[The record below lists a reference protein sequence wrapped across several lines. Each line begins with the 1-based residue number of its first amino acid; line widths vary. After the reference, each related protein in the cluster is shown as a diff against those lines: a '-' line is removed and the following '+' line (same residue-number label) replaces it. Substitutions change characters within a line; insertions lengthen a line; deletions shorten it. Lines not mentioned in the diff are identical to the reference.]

1 MFNLILAVEK
11 NYGIGINGVLPW
23 YISEELSVFR
33 EKTKESILIVGRKTL
48 EKLPKLKDRTIF
60 CISKS
65 IDINCKNE
73 VVRVFQ
79 DIEDAIKEAKFLAN
93 NLNKNIFVIGGNQI
107 YNYFFKNYKN
117 ELLVHI
123 SFINE
128 RYTCDTFF
136 DKNNLKDFYIIKKD
150 DYELFSHFEMKY
162 KKYGEKQYLDLIKD
176 VLENGEKRKTRN
188 AETISDF
195 CKHLKFDLRDGFP
208 LLTTKKMFLKGIIE
222 ELLFFIR
229 GHTQSKKL
237 EEKGINIWKGN
248 TNREFLDANGF
259 TDRKEG
265 EMGPMYGSQWRHFNA
280 IYDIKNIYSRG
291 ENEAI
296 QDYTVDGYMIEFK
309 KLCWEKGYEPELP
322 EFNIDQLKFVIE
334 EIKSNP
340 TSRRIMM
347 TTFNPSQVQ
356 QGVLWPCHSI
366 TIQFYVQEDY
376 LDMFCYNRSSDLFL
390 GLPFN
395 IASSSLFLMI
405 IAQLTNLKPRY
416 FNLSLG
422 DSHIYS
428 NHIEAVKE
436 QLERSP
442 YLFPKIDMPVFSS
455 IEEVEKLK
463 FEDFKITNY
472 NYYPSIK
479 ANMVA

>member
-23 YISEELSVFR
+23 HISEELSIFR

-60 CISKS
+60 CISNS

-73 VVRVFQ
+73 IVRVFQ

-128 RYTCDTFF
+128 THVCDTFF
-136 DKNNLKDFYIIKKD
+136 NKNNLRDFYIIKKN

-162 KKYGEKQYLDLIKD
+162 QKYGENQYLELLKD
-176 VLENGEKRKTRN
+176 VLVNGEKRKTRN

-229 GHTQSKKL
+229 GDTQSKKL

-259 TDRKEG
+259 KNRKEG
-265 EMGPMYGSQWRHFNA
+265 EMGPMYGSQWRNFNY
-280 IYDIKNIYSRG
+280 IYDTKQGPIEKQICDTCIG
-291 ENEAI
+291 EF
-296 QDYTVDGYMIEFK
+296 YCT
-309 KLCWEKGYEPELP
+309 CWAKGYDTPELP
-322 EFNIDQLKFVIE
+322 EFNVDQLKFVID

-405 IAQLTNLKPRY
+405 ISQLTNLKPRY
-416 FNLSLG
+416 FNLTLG
-422 DSHIYS
+422 DAHLYS
-428 NHIEAVKE
+428 NHLEGVKE
-436 QLERSP
+436 QIERSP
-442 YLFPKIDMPVFSS
+442 YLLPKIEMPVFST
-455 IEEVEKLK
+455 IEEVEKLN

-479 ANMVA
+479 ANMIA